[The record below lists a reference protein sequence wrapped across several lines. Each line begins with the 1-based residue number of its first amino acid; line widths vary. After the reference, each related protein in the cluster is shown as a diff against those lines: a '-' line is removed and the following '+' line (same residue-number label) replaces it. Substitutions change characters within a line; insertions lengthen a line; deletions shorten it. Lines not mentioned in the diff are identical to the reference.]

1 MPMRRA
7 DRRDDSDDNS
17 IHNPTSRQ
25 SEPTSPHELRSL
37 LLKARSDRD
46 ELRQSNQT
54 LEQKAQQNHQ
64 LYLEAQQKQQTA
76 LTLYQEEQQRY
87 CSTLTLYQEAHTQ
100 AQSYLTLYNQEQAQ
114 TIALSAKYEIAAAE
128 RQNYF
133 TLYNQAQ
140 DDLKF
145 ERRSKAGVKGWETR
159 RKRENER
166 LNQEIGEMTLLLR
179 DSMNREEGA
188 LINLDAIATRMDRI
202 QSLVN
207 SVEAEPTNNPL
218 GLLQK
223 FQRIWQTVKDILAE

>member
-46 ELRQSNQT
+46 EIRQSNQT